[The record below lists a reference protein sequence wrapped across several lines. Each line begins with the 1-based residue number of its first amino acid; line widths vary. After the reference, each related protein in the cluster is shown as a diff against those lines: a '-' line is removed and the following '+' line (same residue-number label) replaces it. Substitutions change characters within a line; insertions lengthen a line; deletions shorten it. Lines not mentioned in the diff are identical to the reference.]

1 MEAERTLLG
10 THETGT
16 TRSETTQN
24 GEPPPDSPDSRRRVL
39 ERVVIVS
46 GLSGAGKSQALKV
59 LEDCDYYCVDNLP
72 LELLRSF
79 LELTVRGDGVPP
91 RVAIGMDVRARQRL
105 DAFPAAFSALREE
118 GFPIT
123 VLFLEA
129 DDKTL
134 FSRYRETRRPHPL
147 EASGSIPELVARERE
162 ALEPIRS
169 VADHVVDTSSL
180 SIHELRR
187 RLVLHYEPQLS
198 GAMKLMLISF
208 GYRFGV
214 PFEADLVFDV
224 RFLPNPHFVP
234 HLRPKDGRDADVSG
248 YVFSHD
254 LTQDFMAR
262 LTSFLEFLLPQYQQ
276 EGKTMLTIAIGCT
289 GGQHRSVAMVEALRV
304 QLAAH
309 GLPLETRHREL
320 AGRG

>member
-1 MEAERTLLG
+1 MRMHMEAE
-10 THETGT
+10 
-16 TRSETTQN
+16 QN
-24 GEPPPDSPDSRRRVL
+24 APPSPRAL

-72 LELLRSF
+72 LELLRAF
-79 LELTVRGDGVPP
+79 LELTVRGEGVPP
-91 RVAIGMDVRARQRL
+91 RVAIGMDVRARQKL
-105 DAFPAAFSALREE
+105 DAFPTAFAALRE
-118 GFPIT
+118 GGYPIT

-134 FSRYRETRRPHPL
+134 FSRFRETRRPHPL

-162 ALEPIRS
+162 ALEPIRG
-169 VADHVVDTSSL
+169 VADHVVDTSML

-198 GAMKLMLISF
+198 GAMKLMLLSF

-234 HLRPKDGRDADVSG
+234 NLRPKDGRDPAVAG
-248 YVFSHD
+248 FVFSHA
-254 LTQDFMAR
+254 LSQDFFERLMA
-262 LTSFLEFLLPQYQQ
+262 FLEFLLPQYQQ

-289 GGQHRSVAMVEALRV
+289 GGQHRSVALVEAIKLR
-304 QLAAH
+304 LADH
-309 GLPLETRHREL
+309 GLPLEVRHREL
-320 AGRG
+320 VGRA